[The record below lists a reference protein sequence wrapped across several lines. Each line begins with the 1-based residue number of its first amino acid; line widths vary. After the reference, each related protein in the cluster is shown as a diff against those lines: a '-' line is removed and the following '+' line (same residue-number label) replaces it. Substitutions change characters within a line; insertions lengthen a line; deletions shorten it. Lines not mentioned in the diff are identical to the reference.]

1 MTDATPGHRPKSV
14 ALGGAGS
21 YAGAVSTGT
30 VPDPS
35 TNPSDAG
42 QVTAEDKLDRGVLM
56 VAGVVVLG
64 AIMSILD
71 ITVVSV
77 ALETFQ
83 REFDAT
89 AADVAWTMT
98 GYTLALAA
106 VIPMTGWAADR
117 FGTKRL
123 YLLAV
128 ALFTAGSVLCAMAD
142 SLGQLVTFR
151 VLQGLGGG
159 MLMPLGMTILTR
171 AAGPERVGRVMAVL
185 GIPMLLG
192 PIFGPI
198 IGGTLIDN
206 ASWHWI
212 FLINLPIGIA
222 AIVYAW
228 IVLPK
233 DRVEPSESFDFVGML
248 LLSPGLA
255 AFLYGVS
262 TIPETGTAWD
272 AEVLVPAIAGL
283 LLIAAFVPWALRSS
297 NIHPL
302 VELRLLKNRNM
313 TVALV
318 AMSLFAIAFFGASL
332 LFPLYFIQVRG
343 ETAGFTGWLLAPQGL
358 GAMLT
363 MPLAGVL
370 ADRIGPG
377 KIVMTGIATI
387 TVGMGMFTQI
397 GPDTGYAYLLGAL
410 FIMGLGMGGTMM
422 PIMTAALAT
431 LTDHNVARGS
441 TLLNIQQ
448 QVAASIGTA
457 LFSVIL
463 TNELKDSRFVQAGTA
478 LQEAGGDQ
486 TQVAAILERFGISPD
501 QLGSLETLVLND
513 MADAFATVFVVA
525 TVLVACCLVPAFFL
539 PRKKVAPVDPTVMAG
554 H

>member
-1 MTDATPGHRPKSV
+1 MSTDLKSPE
-14 ALGGAGS
+14 
-21 YAGAVSTGT
+21 STQSG
-30 VPDPS
+30 PPS
-35 TNPSDAG
+35 
-42 QVTAEDKLDRGVLM
+42 DKLDASVLI

-77 ALETFQ
+77 GLKTFQ
-83 REFDAT
+83 TVFDAT
-89 AADVAWTMT
+89 AAQVAWTMT
-98 GYTLALAA
+98 GYTLALAS

-123 YLLAV
+123 YLV
-128 ALFTAGSVLCAMAD
+128 ALVLFAAGSALCATAT
-142 SLGQLVTFR
+142 SLEMLVGFR

-198 IGGTLIDN
+198 LGGWLIDA

-212 FLINLPIGIA
+212 FLINVPIGVVA
-222 AIVYAW
+222 VVYAAMA
-228 IVLPK
+228 LPK
-233 DRVEPSESFDFVGML
+233 DDVQPSESFDFIGML

-262 TIPETGTAWD
+262 SIPEAGT
-272 AEVLVPAIAGL
+272 VLDGRVLGWMAAGVV
-283 LLIAAFVPWALRSS
+283 LIVAFVPWALRPD

-302 VELRLLKNRNM
+302 VDLRLFKNKAM
-313 TVALV
+313 TVAV
-318 AMSLFAIAFFGASL
+318 IAMALFAIAFFGASL
-332 LFPLYFIQVRG
+332 LFPLYFQEVRG
-343 ETAGFTGWLLAPQGL
+343 ESALDAGLLLAPQGL

-363 MPLAGVL
+363 MPIAGIL

-377 KIVMTGIATI
+377 KVVIVGIVVDTI
-387 TVGMGMFTQI
+387 GMGLFTQ
-397 GPDTGYAYLLGAL
+397 LGADTSYGYIIGAL
-410 FIMGLGMGGTMM
+410 VVMGLGMGATMM
-422 PIMTAALAT
+422 PIMSAALAT
-431 LTDHNVARGS
+431 LTDHSIARGS
-441 TLLNIQQ
+441 TLMNITQ

-457 LFSVIL
+457 LFSVLL
-463 TNELKDSRFVQAGTA
+463 TNGLTGNRDIAVAGALGQARQQGPGA
-478 LQEAGGDQ
+478 
-486 TQVAAILERFGISPD
+486 VAAVLQKLGLSPAD
-501 QLGSLETLVLND
+501 VHAVVQHALHD
-513 MADAFATVFVVA
+513 MGAAFANVFVVA
-525 TVLVACCLVPAFFL
+525 TILIACCLIPAFFL
-539 PRKKVAPVDPTVMAG
+539 PRRKPDHAVDPAAMMG